1 MTAPQWLNST
11 IQAFGEGMQIQDFHL
26 NEQGVASLRFETGVV
41 LSFEYALDSLSIT
54 FQVPSQDTPELMK
67 RLLIY
72 TQPERQPNFRLRVGY
87 LAKKSMALFTA
98 RMPAREATLPA
109 ITSVFNELWRMAED
123 FRRRIA

>member
-1 MTAPQWLNST
+1 MTAPRWLN
-11 IQAFGEGMQIQDFHL
+11 AVLREFGEGINIRDFEL
-26 NEQGVASLRFETGVV
+26 NDRNAASLRFETGVV